1 MLDLY
6 CGTGTIGMTMAS
18 KAGKVIGV
26 EVVPE
31 AIEDAKANAVKNIEF
46 ICGDSAQAVQMLR
59 KRESVRR
66 LSWWTRPERAA
77 VSRCWNTLWMPCS
90 I

>member
-1 MLDLY
+1 M
-6 CGTGTIGMTMAS
+6 
-18 KAGKVIGV
+18 IGV

-31 AIEDAKANAVKNIEF
+31 AIEDAKANAVRNDVKNIEF

-66 LSWWTRPERAA
+66 LSW
-77 VSRCWNTLWMPCS
+77 
-90 I
+90 